1 MQKYTNLYSNVIIYK
16 LELNWVYLFFY
27 NYMLN
32 IILFGKPGSGKGTQA
47 SLIKDKYSLIHIS
60 TGDVFRKNISK
71 NTDLGLLAKGYM
83 EKGEL
88 VPDQVT
94 VDMLKDEINNYMPC
108 NGFIFD
114 GFPRTTF
121 QAKEL
126 DNLLLEK
133 SLKIDLTIAL
143 DVDNNSLIDRLLE
156 RGKSS
161 GRADDQSVEKIN
173 MRLQEY
179 DNKTKPLIEYYNDQN
194 KFYSINGI
202 GSLEQITLRIVEVI
216 EDYNND

>member
-1 MQKYTNLYSNVIIYK
+1 MQKYTNLYSNVIFYK
-16 LELNWVYLFFY
+16 LELNWVYLFFL

-60 TGDVFRKNISK
+60 TGDVFRKNMSN

-88 VPDQVT
+88 VPDKVT
-94 VDMLKDEINNYMPC
+94 VDMLKDEINNFMPC

-202 GSLEQITLRIVEVI
+202 GSLEQITSRIVEVI

>member
-1 MQKYTNLYSNVIIYK
+1 
-16 LELNWVYLFFY
+16 
-27 NYMLN
+27 MLN

-60 TGDVFRKNISK
+60 TGDVFRKNMSNK
-71 NTDLGLLAKGYM
+71 TELGLLAKGYM

-88 VPDQVT
+88 VPDIVT
-94 VDMLKDEINNYMPC
+94 VDMLKDEINSFMPC

-143 DVDNNSLIDRLLE
+143 DVDNNSLIERLLE

-161 GRADDQSVEKIN
+161 GRVDDQSFEKIN
-173 MRLQEY
+173 IRLKEY
-179 DNKTKPLIEYYNDQN
+179 DNKTKPLINYYNDQN
-194 KFYSINGI
+194 KFYSVNGI
-202 GSLEQITLRIVEVI
+202 GSLEQITSRIEEVI
-216 EDYNND
+216 EEFNDD

>member
-1 MQKYTNLYSNVIIYK
+1 
-16 LELNWVYLFFY
+16 
-27 NYMLN
+27 MLN

-60 TGDVFRKNISK
+60 TGDVFRKNMSN

-94 VDMLKDEINNYMPC
+94 VDMLKDEINNFMPC

-143 DVDNNSLIDRLLE
+143 DVGNNSLIDRLLE

-194 KFYSINGI
+194 KFYSVDGI
-202 GSLEQITLRIVEVI
+202 GSLEQITSRIVEVI
-216 EDYNND
+216 EEYNND

>member
-1 MQKYTNLYSNVIIYK
+1 MGIFV
-16 LELNWVYLFFY
+16 FY
-27 NYMLN
+27 NHMLN

-47 SLIKDKYSLIHIS
+47 SFIKDKYSLIHIS
-60 TGDVFRKNISK
+60 TGDVFRKNMSN
-71 NTDLGLLAKGYM
+71 NTELGLLAKGYM

-88 VPDQVT
+88 VPDIVT
-94 VDMLKDEINNYMPC
+94 VNMLKDEINSFMPC

-126 DNLLLEK
+126 DNLLLYK

-143 DVDNNSLIDRLLE
+143 DVDNNSLIERLLE

-161 GRADDQSVEKIN
+161 GRVDDQSVEKIN
-173 MRLQEY
+173 IRLKEY
-179 DNKTKPLIEYYNDQN
+179 DNKTKPLIDYYNDQN
-194 KFYSINGI
+194 KFYSVNGI
-202 GSLEQITLRIVEVI
+202 GSLEQITSRIEEVI
-216 EDYNND
+216 EEFNNE

>member
-1 MQKYTNLYSNVIIYK
+1 
-16 LELNWVYLFFY
+16 
-27 NYMLN
+27 MLN

-47 SLIKDKYSLIHIS
+47 SFIKDKYSLIHIS
-60 TGDVFRKNISK
+60 TGDVFRKNMSNK
-71 NTDLGLLAKGYM
+71 TELGLLAKGYM

-88 VPDQVT
+88 VPDIVT
-94 VDMLKDEINNYMPC
+94 VDMLKDEINSFMPC

-143 DVDNNSLIDRLLE
+143 DVDNNSLIERLLE

-161 GRADDQSVEKIN
+161 GRVDDQSFEKIN
-173 MRLQEY
+173 IRLKEY
-179 DNKTKPLIEYYNDQN
+179 DNKTKPLINYYNDQN
-194 KFYSINGI
+194 KFFSVNGI
-202 GSLEQITLRIVEVI
+202 GSLEQITSRIEEVI
-216 EDYNND
+216 EEFNND

>member
-1 MQKYTNLYSNVIIYK
+1 
-16 LELNWVYLFFY
+16 
-27 NYMLN
+27 MLN

-60 TGDVFRKNISK
+60 TGDVFRKNMSN

-88 VPDQVT
+88 VPDKVT
-94 VDMLKDEINNYMPC
+94 VDMLKDEINNFMPC

-133 SLKIDLTIAL
+133 LLKIDLTIAL
-143 DVDNNSLIDRLLE
+143 EVDNNSLIDRLLE

-202 GSLEQITLRIVEVI
+202 GSLEQITSRIVEVI